1 MKLKSETLKL
11 ILTHPFE
18 TARGRSSSQTT
29 VIVSIEDEGL
39 VGLGEAASCGYLD
52 QCAAETEKVLARM
65 APHLPVEPF
74 AIEETMRALEG
85 HFGEFTSARCAVDI
99 ALHDLVGKKLGVP
112 LYKYFGLSA
121 GEARKTSFT
130 IGLDTVER
138 VAEKVKEAKEY
149 SILKV
154 KLGGADDVEIMKAV
168 RGLTDATV
176 RVDANGGWKP
186 DEAAKKMKVLA
197 GLGVEFVE
205 QPLQRE
211 DLAGHAKLK
220 KKGILPII
228 LDESVQTSKDIP
240 AAAAACDGVN
250 IKLTKA
256 GGLREAYRMIA
267 TARACGLKV
276 MLGCMVAS
284 SVKITAAAH
293 LSPLADYLDLDGNLL
308 IGNDPYRGVISAFG
322 EMLLPDGPGLGL
334 VDAFQAWQGEGKD

>member
-1 MKLKSETLKL
+1 MKLRTEVLKL
-11 ILTHPFE
+11 ILAHPFQ
-18 TARGRSSSQTT
+18 TSRGTPSSSQTS
-29 VIVSIEDEGL
+29 VVVALDDGGVE
-39 VGLGEAASCGYLD
+39 GLGEAASCGYLN
-52 QCAAETEKVLARM
+52 QCATETEKALARM
-65 APHLPVEPF
+65 REYLPADPF
-74 AIEETMRALEG
+74 AIEDAMRALEK
-85 HFGEFTSARCAVDI
+85 HFPEFPAARCAIDI
-99 ALHDLVGKKLGVP
+99 ALHDLVGKKLGLP
-112 LYKYFGLSA
+112 LHKYFGLSA

-130 IGLDTVER
+130 IGLDSIEGIAAKVE
-138 VAEKVKEAKEY
+138 EARNY

-154 KLGGADDVEIMKAV
+154 KLGVPDDLEIIRAV
-168 RGLTDATV
+168 RKLTDATL
-176 RVDANGGWKP
+176 RVDANGAWKA

-197 GLGVEFVE
+197 ELGVEFVE
-205 QPLQRE
+205 QPLPRE

-228 LDESVQTSKDIP
+228 LDETIQTSKDIP

-256 GGLREAYRMIA
+256 GGLREAARMIA

-293 LSPLADYLDLDGNLL
+293 LAPLADYLDLDGNLL
-308 IGNDPYRGVISAFG
+308 VVNDPYRGVISAFG

-334 VDAFQAWQGEGKD
+334 VDAYEGRNFHD